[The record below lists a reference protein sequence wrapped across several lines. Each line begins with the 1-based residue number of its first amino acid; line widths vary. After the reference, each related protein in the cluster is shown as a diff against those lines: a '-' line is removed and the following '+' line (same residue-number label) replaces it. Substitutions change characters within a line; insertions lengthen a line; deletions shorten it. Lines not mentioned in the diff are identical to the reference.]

1 MMSILKAVAVLML
14 SLCVCCSLALA
25 SDQDRQK
32 EHVST
37 WQKIKNRHGVI
48 VYSHEVNDSD
58 IIKVKAEVLI
68 NAGMEKV
75 KSVLDDVANR
85 KDWVPYLVESRV
97 LKKYSDNEKLEY
109 SLFDAPSPA
118 SDRDFVYYRQL
129 LHKDATKIVFTMN
142 VRESELMPEQDG
154 VVRADLIE
162 SKYTLTALSNKQTK
176 VELIFHAD
184 PKGLIPDWIVNI
196 VQRVLPFR
204 MLRNLKMVVEKRGL
218 FK

>member
-1 MMSILKAVAVLML
+1 MMSILKAVEVLML

-75 KSVLDDVANR
+75 KSVLDDVENR

-154 VVRADLIE
+154 AVRADLIE

>member
-1 MMSILKAVAVLML
+1 M
-14 SLCVCCSLALA
+14 
-25 SDQDRQK
+25 
-32 EHVST
+32 
-37 WQKIKNRHGVI
+37 
-48 VYSHEVNDSD
+48 
-58 IIKVKAEVLI
+58 LI

>member
-1 MMSILKAVAVLML
+1 ML

-75 KSVLDDVANR
+75 KSVLDDVENR

-154 VVRADLIE
+154 AVRADLIE